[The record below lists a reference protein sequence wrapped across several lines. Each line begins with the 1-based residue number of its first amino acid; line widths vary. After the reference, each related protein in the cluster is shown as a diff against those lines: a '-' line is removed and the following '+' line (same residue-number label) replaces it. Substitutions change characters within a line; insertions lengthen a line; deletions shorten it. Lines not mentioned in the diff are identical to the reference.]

1 MIGAS
6 LGGYKV
12 SAKLGEGGM
21 GEVWRATDG
30 KLGRDVAL
38 KVLPAAVASDPER
51 LARFEREARVLA
63 SLNHPSI
70 ATLFG
75 LETLGGRQV
84 LVMELV
90 EGEDLS
96 ERIARGPLP
105 ASEAVAIALQIAQ
118 ALEAA
123 HEKGIVHR
131 DLKPANV
138 KLRPDGTVK
147 VLDFGLAKAWEEESA
162 QNSLSFSPTIT
173 RHDTKAGVI
182 LGTAAYMAPE
192 QAAGLATDRRADVW
206 SFGVVLWEMLTG
218 RKLFEGETV
227 SHVLAS
233 VLKDTPDL
241 AALPKDLP
249 PVLSGLVSSCLRK
262 KPARRLQSIGDARV
276 TLEDWVAQPES
287 FAPAAAPAPA
297 ATASRA
303 GLRAVLP
310 WAAAALVAG
319 LAAGGGVAF
328 LYGRAPE
335 AGFVK
340 AFVPT
345 PEDSTFHLNPE
356 SPGPVAVSP
365 DGRRLAFSAQ
375 GADGKVR
382 LFVRNVDSV
391 SAHPLPG
398 TENAGYPFWSPDSR
412 WLGFFV
418 RPDRIL
424 RKIDVT
430 GGPPVTLCAAP
441 NGKGASWSPTGT
453 IVFAPDASGPLH
465 RVPAAGGTSQPL
477 TTVDAVNHNSHRHP
491 RFLPDGKR
499 FLFHARGV
507 APDRS
512 AILVGAL
519 DDEGTREIVRATS
532 QAEYASGQ
540 LLFVRERV
548 LVAQPFD
555 ASKAALSG
563 EAVPLAE
570 DLLVVSGAAL
580 GVFSASVNGTL
591 AYLTGKAE
599 VATTLEWR
607 DREGKLLATL
617 GEPAVQRAAQL
628 SPDGRLVAA
637 QVADLSIGTHDL
649 WIYEVERGLRTR
661 FTFDPGED
669 VFPTWSPDG
678 RTLYFSSNA
687 KGTPAV
693 YRKAVEGAGEVELV
707 HASEDALAPTSVSP
721 DGRLLLVNSSSATAA
736 SRTDVVVLP
745 VDPAGAPT
753 PFRATEFSE
762 AVGAFSPDGR
772 WAAYSSNE
780 SGEYEIY
787 VTPFPGPGRRWQVS
801 PRGGVYPAWR
811 RDGRELVWT
820 QMDGMLAAAEVSAEG
835 DTFRVGPVKTLFRL
849 TVPTPGG
856 ATFSLSP
863 DGERVLV
870 APQAVQKAGSL
881 LTLVLGWPKQL
892 EARR

>member
-1 MIGAS
+1 MEGAT
-6 LGGYKV
+6 LGGYRV
-12 SAKLGEGGM
+12 SGKLGEGGM
-21 GEVWRATDG
+21 GEVWRATDE
-30 KLGRDVAL
+30 KLGREVAL

-51 LARFEREARVLA
+51 LARFQREARVLA

-75 LETLGGRQV
+75 LETFDGRHV

-96 ERIARGPLP
+96 ERITRGPIP
-105 ASEAVAIALQIAQ
+105 VAEAAPIVLQIAQ

-192 QAAGLATDRRADVW
+192 QAAGLAADRRADVW
-206 SFGVVLWEMLTG
+206 SFGVVFWEMLTG

-249 PVLSGLVSSCLRK
+249 PVISGLVSSCLKK

-276 TLEDWVAQPES
+276 TLEDWIAQPDA
-287 FAPAAAPAPA
+287 FAPAATPPPA
-297 ATASRA
+297 AAPRRS

-310 WAAAALVAG
+310 WAGAALAAG
-319 LAAGGGVAF
+319 LALGGGVA
-328 LYGRAPE
+328 LTLRRPPE
-335 AGFVK
+335 AAVVK
-340 AFVPT
+340 ASVPT
-345 PEDSTFHLNPE
+345 PEDSTFYLNPE

-382 LFVRNVDSV
+382 LFVRNLDSA

-441 NGKGASWSPTGT
+441 NGKGASWSPSGT
-453 IVFAPDASGPLH
+453 IVFAPDATGPLH
-465 RVPAAGGTSQPL
+465 RVPAAGGASQPI
-477 TTVDAVNHNSHRHP
+477 TKVDAANHNSHRHP

-499 FLFHARGV
+499 FLFLARGV

-512 AILVGAL
+512 AILVGSL
-519 DDEGTREIVRATS
+519 DDAGTREVVRATS

-555 ASKAALSG
+555 ASKAALTG

-580 GVFSASVNGTL
+580 SVFSTSTNGNL

-599 VATTLEWR
+599 VSTTLEWR
-607 DREGKLLATL
+607 DREGKVVGTL
-617 GEPAVQRAAQL
+617 GEPAVQRVAQL

-637 QVADLSIGTHDL
+637 QVNDLSIGTHDL

-669 VFPTWSPDG
+669 VFPTWAPDG
-678 RTLYFSSNA
+678 KTLYFSSNT

-707 HASEDALAPTSVSP
+707 HSSEDSLQPTSVSP
-721 DGRLLLVNSSSATAA
+721 DGRLLLVNRSSASAA
-736 SRTDVVVLP
+736 SRSDVMALP
-745 VDPAGAPT
+745 VEPAGALA
-753 PFRATEFSE
+753 PFRATEFAE
-762 AVGAFSPDGR
+762 AVGSFSPDGR
-772 WAAYSSNE
+772 WVAWASNE
-780 SGEYEIY
+780 SGEFEIY

-801 PRGGVYPAWR
+801 PHGGVYPAWR

-820 QMDGMLAAAEVSAEG
+820 QMDGMLSSAEVSADG
-835 DTFRVGPVKTLFRL
+835 DTFRVGPVKTLFRPS
-849 TVPTPGG
+849 VPTPGG
-856 ATFSLSP
+856 ATVSLSP
-863 DGERVLV
+863 DGQRILV

-881 LTLVLGWPKQL
+881 LTLVLGWPRQL
-892 EARR
+892 EPRR